1 MKFPVPGH
9 PAISSII
16 QPARQEK
23 GRNLTTAKLPNELIS
38 YGHQLTGTEICLIF
52 GKDVRWI
59 LEVNFCP
66 GLRSR
71 IQHVHVIL
79 AKGAWPKQYFFKAT
93 ALPLNR
99 KCPPGNFVY
108 YTVQLNRLHPL
119 SQNRLQLILQRF
131 RVARFRSLESISS
144 QPQNMA
150 RPPGGVLAIL
160 TAGPTRTGKSG
171 WVVIPH
177 YHAEPQENYN
187 VSLKVAAVVLDSDSS
202 TFKFL
207 QDGQESGLD
216 MVLSRRLIGP
226 PWGVIMIKRLY
237 DSLTLPLFDHRV
249 G

>member
-1 MKFPVPGH
+1 MEMKFPVPGH

-119 SQNRLQLILQRF
+119 SQNRLQLINSPAISSCTLSITGVYLIATAKYGKTAWWRPRNPHCRAYTHRQVWMGCHPPLPCRTPRELQCFSKGCCRCSGQRF
-131 RVARFRSLESISS
+131 EHF
-144 QPQNMA
+144 
-150 RPPGGVLAIL
+150 
-160 TAGPTRTGKSG
+160 
-171 WVVIPH
+171 
-177 YHAEPQENYN
+177 
-187 VSLKVAAVVLDSDSS
+187 
-202 TFKFL
+202 
-207 QDGQESGLD
+207 
-216 MVLSRRLIGP
+216 
-226 PWGVIMIKRLY
+226 
-237 DSLTLPLFDHRV
+237 
-249 G
+249 